1 MHSGVNGNTSI
12 LVPDDA
18 YRPLPAEL
26 ILHLDRLA
34 LGGSDVCTKSE
45 KQVFCHP
52 LLYSQL
58 LPWFL
63 RVAAKQRVKRQIGN
77 ARQFL
82 HLAADLATQTLGEK
96 RFRPKT
102 GGRARA
108 GRRGFG
114 SLERLQRIVSLND
127 SDQYRHDGENEK
139 SMDETAEKRDW

>member
-1 MHSGVNGNTSI
+1 MLGTTVWSKPLFHSGIHGNTPI
-12 LVPDDA
+12 LVPDHA

-34 LGGSDVCTKSE
+34 LGRSDVCTKSE

-63 RVAAKQRVKRQIGN
+63 RVAAKQRVKRQIGD

-82 HLAADLATQTLGEK
+82 HLAGDLATETLGEK
-96 RFRPKT
+96 RFSPRP
-102 GGRARA
+102 A
-108 GRRGFG
+108 GVLGLGAAASVALRGYSG
-114 SLERLQRIVSLND
+114 LCP
-127 SDQYRHDGENEK
+127 
-139 SMDETAEKRDW
+139 